1 MVVILRGTNTD
12 IAVSPPS
19 LADRES
25 ARRISRFACTQ
36 CGACCNRSP
45 EIELS
50 EAAALADVFVFRLM
64 FRIYVLP
71 RAFEQYAGGSGE
83 QFYQTKRLLNAFAA
97 HNYRS
102 RVRVGGKAVQY
113 NKYLVISALTL
124 DTGTGACSALA
135 DGRCSIYERRPLTC
149 RTVPFG
155 YSRAEAWAESD
166 LSAFVETPGYR
177 CDTTADAP
185 IVLDAG
191 RIADEQLRKA
201 RADALALAEQDRR
214 WTKEIVRRMR
224 HGCSTLPALD
234 EIEANAA
241 FGATTTSMSIAWQIA
256 AELGVITTDDYRSL
270 IEVQA
275 ATIERELAAST
286 AIVSARETLAEM
298 RAEYRRLLEAR

>member
-1 MVVILRGTNTD
+1 VD
-12 IAVSPPS
+12 E
-19 LADRES
+19 ES
-25 ARRISRFACTQ
+25 ARGVRRFACTQ

-71 RAFEQYAGGSGE
+71 HAFEQYAGGSSE

-97 HNYRS
+97 HDYRS
-102 RVRVGGKAVQY
+102 RVRVGGKALQY
-113 NKYLVISALTL
+113 DKYLVISALTL
-124 DTGTGACSALA
+124 DSGTGACSALA

-149 RTVPFG
+149 RTVPFV
-155 YSRAEAWAESD
+155 YSRADAWAESD
-166 LSAFVETPGYR
+166 LGAFVETPGYR

-185 IVLDAG
+185 IVLEAG
-191 RIADEQLRKA
+191 RIVDAQLRKA
-201 RADALALAEQDRR
+201 RADALAFAQQDRR

-224 HGCSTLPALD
+224 RGCSTLPALD
-234 EIEANAA
+234 EIGANAA

-256 AELGVITTDDYRSL
+256 AELGVITTEDYRSL

-286 AIVSARETLAEM
+286 AIVSVRETLAEM
-298 RAEYRRLLEAR
+298 RAEYRRLLEA